1 MAQLFPELN
10 EPIEAQASGKSGILP
25 AQLIRAMIGKQIK
38 AVVGLQDNQIQP
50 ASLDLRLGATAYHI
64 PASFLPSVKDGVI
77 KKLNTLRAERM
88 DIRAGEVF
96 RKGQVYLVPLMES
109 LVLPRGIAAF
119 ANPKSSTG
127 RIDVFTRVIS
137 DYGTEFD
144 KIPSGY
150 KGPLYIEIG
159 PRSFPIIVRAGSRL
173 AQIRFSKGG
182 DKRTK
187 GADSDSKIRKLHEE
201 TGLVVG
207 KVDEELPLLEKLILE
222 SLIKR
227 QASTQDGLPLSEDP
241 IPKDLVKPQVQMDGG
256 LPLSVDL
263 VGDKQNG
270 LIGYRAKEN
279 TPPIDI
285 DRAHALDITEFWEIL
300 QKSPDRRLILDPER
314 FYILASREA
323 VVIPPSHA
331 AEMEPISPRI
341 GEFRVHYAGFFDPG
355 FGTNGTGSH
364 AVLEVRS
371 REVPFMLEHGQMIGR
386 LMYKPLLD
394 MPDLLYGGAALGS
407 NYQGQGLRLSKHF
420 KQAD

>member
-10 EPIEAQASGKSGILP
+10 EPIETKTSDKSGILP
-25 AQLIRAMIGKQIK
+25 AQNIRALIARGKIE
-38 AVVGLQDNQIQP
+38 APGGLQENQIQP

-64 PASFLPSVKDGVI
+64 PASFLPSGKDGVM
-77 KKLNTLRAERM
+77 KKLNTLQAEKM
-88 DIRAGEVF
+88 DIRAGAVLETG
-96 RKGQVYLVPLMES
+96 KVYLVPLMES
-109 LVLPRGIAAF
+109 LVLPRGTAAF

-127 RIDVFTRVIS
+127 RIDVFTRVIGAF
-137 DYGTEFD
+137 GTEFD
-144 KIPSGY
+144 KLPSGY

-173 AQIRFSKGG
+173 AQIRFNRGG

-207 KVDEELPLLEKLILE
+207 ESAIPVDEEIPLLGTLYKEP
-222 SLIKR
+222 IKPEIR
-227 QASTQDGLPLSEDP
+227 VDEGLT
-241 IPKDLVKPQVQMDGG
+241 
-256 LPLSVDL
+256 LSVDL

-270 LIGYRAKEN
+270 LIGYRAKQH
-279 TPPIDI
+279 TAPIDI
-285 DRAHALDITEFWEIL
+285 DRPHALAINEFWDPL
-300 QKSPDRRLILDPER
+300 HKRPDKRLILDPKE
-314 FYILASREA
+314 FYILASQEA
-323 VVIPPSHA
+323 VTIPSSHA
-331 AEMEPISPRI
+331 AEMEPISPRV

-355 FGTNGTGSH
+355 FTGSH

-386 LMYKPLLD
+386 LMYKPLLGV
-394 MPDLLYGGAALGS
+394 PDLLYGGAALGS

>member
-1 MAQLFPELN
+1 
-10 EPIEAQASGKSGILP
+10 
-25 AQLIRAMIGKQIK
+25 
-38 AVVGLQDNQIQP
+38 
-50 ASLDLRLGATAYHI
+50 
-64 PASFLPSVKDGVI
+64 
-77 KKLNTLRAERM
+77 
-88 DIRAGEVF
+88 
-96 RKGQVYLVPLMES
+96 MES
-109 LVLPRGIAAF
+109 LALPRGIAAF

-137 DYGTEFD
+137 DFGTEFD
-144 KIPSGY
+144 KLPSGY

-173 AQIRFSKGG
+173 AQIRFNRGG

-201 TGLVVG
+201 TRLVVG
-207 KVDEELPLLEKLILE
+207 KNTILADE
-222 SLIKR
+222 
-227 QASTQDGLPLSEDP
+227 GLT
-241 IPKDLVKPQVQMDGG
+241 
-256 LPLSVDL
+256 LSVDL
-263 VGDKQNG
+263 IGDKQNG
-270 LIGYRAKEN
+270 LIGYRAKQN
-279 TPPIDI
+279 TKPIDI
-285 DRAHALDITEFWEIL
+285 DKAQALNIDAFWEAL
-300 QKSPDRRLILDPER
+300 HASPDRRLTLIPET
-314 FYILASREA
+314 FYILASQEA
-323 VVIPPSHA
+323 VTIPPSHA

-386 LMYKPLLD
+386 LMYKPLLGV
-394 MPDLLYGGAALGS
+394 PDLLYGGLTLGS